1 MNMDHEA
8 FAKAIDA
15 KDFKSL
21 IGARPS
27 GLIHELRRQHTNS
40 ECETCCGD
48 KKDDVP
54 HCSDA
59 VGADVTVVKERVVVH
74 GTRGAKR
81 QKQLKATLEHVLFPP
96 RAAGDHS

>member
-15 KDFKSL
+15 KDLKSL
-21 IGARPS
+21 IGAITS
-27 GLIHELRRQHTNS
+27 GLIHKLRHQHTNS
-40 ECETCCGD
+40 KCETHHGD
-48 KKDDVP
+48 KKDDMP

-59 VGADVTVVKERVVVH
+59 VGADVIVVKEPVVVH

-81 QKQLKATLEHVLFPP
+81 QKQLKATVEHILFPP
-96 RAAGDHS
+96 RGAGDHS